1 LRKHDEDFRIRFMT
15 RLVKQIMESS
25 KKDALGEVLI
35 QAQQSRILGA
45 TESLWIASV
54 KKLSRKLSKEMII
67 SEKDRAVNIL
77 MTLASVRMRKIV
89 EKKDE
94 IMSRLLKDLF

>member
-1 LRKHDEDFRIRFMT
+1 
-15 RLVKQIMESS
+15 MESS

-35 QAQQSRILGA
+35 QAQQSRSLGA

>member
-1 LRKHDEDFRIRFMT
+1 
-15 RLVKQIMESS
+15 MESS

-94 IMSRLLKDLF
+94 IMSRSLKDLF

>member
-1 LRKHDEDFRIRFMT
+1 M
-15 RLVKQIMESS
+15 
-25 KKDALGEVLI
+25 I

>member
-1 LRKHDEDFRIRFMT
+1 
-15 RLVKQIMESS
+15 MESS
-25 KKDALGEVLI
+25 KKDALVEVLI